1 MATATEVSLADHQV
15 LTQVEVPSQVAH
27 AQEVHSL
34 AVPMVVD
41 FTQVDH
47 TRVVDLTQAA
57 LTRVAALTLAVHM
70 VAVHTAEVI
79 SEATDKQ
86 GYNSSVRTS
95 AFDIL

>member
-47 TRVVDLTQAA
+47 TQVDLTQVA
-57 LTRVAALTLAVHM
+57 LTRVADLTLAVHM